1 MQINHSHVS
10 VRCKLSLL
18 VMSGGIFVRRND
30 EELLL
35 CVIDQI
41 VAIFATIFNGER
53 QIISIQH
60 KKLRIAY

>member
-1 MQINHSHVS
+1 
-10 VRCKLSLL
+10 
-18 VMSGGIFVRRND
+18 MSGGIFVRRND

-53 QIISIQH
+53 QIISIQQ
-60 KKLRIAY
+60 KKLRIAYLVPSDRLKRFHQQ